1 MLVLQDCIDKL
12 AGFKKTFAQKFGITK
27 LGIFGSVARKENTEN
42 SDIDIVVEVEKPS
55 LQLMYE
61 LKEALKQLFNCEV
74 DLVRFRRLED
84 ILESINL
91 IQEWSEGRTTVND
104 FMTTP
109 TGVMAF
115 NACVMRLQI
124 IGEHVGKLLK
134 NENKPLDAYPNIPWN
149 AIYGLRN
156 IISHE
161 YANIDEDII
170 VSVIKDDLLPLK
182 EAIESLIKKY

>member
-1 MLVLQDCIDKL
+1 
-12 AGFKKTFAQKFGITK
+12 
-27 LGIFGSVARKENTEN
+27 
-42 SDIDIVVEVEKPS
+42 
-55 LQLMYE
+55 
-61 LKEALKQLFNCEV
+61 
-74 DLVRFRRLED
+74 
-84 ILESINL
+84 
-91 IQEWSEGRTTVND
+91 
-104 FMTTP
+104 
-109 TGVMAF
+109 MAF

-170 VSVIKDDLLPLK
+170 VSVINDDLLPLK

>member
-1 MLVLQDCIDKL
+1 M
-12 AGFKKTFAQKFGITK
+12 
-27 LGIFGSVARKENTEN
+27 
-42 SDIDIVVEVEKPS
+42 SDN
-55 LQLMYE
+55 QLT
-61 LKEALKQLFNCEV
+61 LH
-74 DLVRFRRLED
+74 DRLED

-170 VSVIKDDLLPLK
+170 VSVINDDLFPLK
-182 EAIESLIKKY
+182 ETIESLIENI